1 MKIPILRKFQKSRG
15 REPFADLPFELRVIA
30 TMRLE
35 RFIER
40 RWNAY
45 GFVAPWLYGI
55 YCGQAKRL
63 VLNPPT
69 PEWGRRLR
77 AIRGGKAVQR
87 KYKQE
92 GRHPTAK
99 ATATRKLLREAR
111 QRGERIIP
119 PPSAAPLPAPTVAPA
134 RSYRTPRAT
143 APLAPQPQAAPPSM
157 LHTSPGTPNTGLV
170 NRSPEASD
178 VSYRG
183 QGQLSEA
190 YAARSQ
196 PVGRAAALAAQRR
209 RR

>member
-1 MKIPILRKFQKSRG
+1 MKIPILRKFQKPRG

-30 TMRLE
+30 TMWLE

-40 RWNAY
+40 RLNEY

-63 VLNPPT
+63 ALNPPT

-99 ATATRKLLREAR
+99 ATAARKLIREAR
-111 QRGERIIP
+111 GRGEPIIP
-119 PPSAAPLPAPTVAPA
+119 TASTVPVTTAPRAPF
-134 RSYRTPRAT
+134 RSYRTPRPA
-143 APLAPQPQAAPPSM
+143 APLAPPPQAAPPPM
-157 LHTSPGTPNTGLV
+157 LHTRREPPATGLV
-170 NRSPEASD
+170 DRSREASD
-178 VSYRG
+178 VLYGG
-183 QGQLSEA
+183 QGRLS
-190 YAARSQ
+190 AAFAQ
-196 PVGRAAALAAQRR
+196 MEPVGRKEALARLRR
-209 RR
+209 QP